1 MARCIHSPLKT
12 DIKYTLTKDEWSKLA
27 KSFEN
32 EYPDEFVE
40 KIANDQKRNVL
51 ITLKLLELA
60 STCKHILVFGANI
73 SQSKLLCGILIALG
87 FSAVYVDG
95 ESPSNYRKDVVKK
108 FKKGEIQFIFN
119 FGVFTAGFDAPNI
132 DAVVIT
138 RPTRSIV
145 LYGQMIGRGMRGVE
159 IGGTEEFQ
167 LVDVIDNII
176 SEHSGL
182 DDVYE
187 YFSDYWENQS

>member
-1 MARCIHSPLKT
+1 M
-12 DIKYTLTKDEWSKLA
+12 
-27 KSFEN
+27 
-32 EYPDEFVE
+32 
-40 KIANDQKRNVL
+40 L
-51 ITLKLLELA
+51 ITKKLLELT
-60 STCKHILVFGANI
+60 SQRKHILVFGANLK
-73 SQSKLLCGILIALG
+73 QSKLLCGILIALG
-87 FSAVYVDG
+87 YSAVYVDG
-95 ESPSNYRKDVVKK
+95 DSPPNYRKDVVRK
-108 FKKGEIQFIFN
+108 FKNGEIQFIFN

-167 LVDVIDNII
+167 LVDVIDDII
-176 SEHSGL
+176 SEHCGL
-182 DDVYE
+182 DNVYE